1 MSKKHYQQVAE
12 IINKTRAIHADE
24 NSKEAINHIASEL
37 CIMFKMDNA
46 NFKSFKFLEACGVKD
61 K

>member
-12 IINKTRAIHADE
+12 IISKVRAIHTDE

-37 CIMFKMDNA
+37 CIMFKSDNT
-46 NFKSFKFLEACGVKD
+46 NFKGVKFLEACGLRD

>member
-12 IINKTRAIHADE
+12 IISKVRSIHTDE

-46 NFKSFKFLEACGVKD
+46 SFKGFKFLEACGLREK
-61 K
+61 